1 MSIVICKDCDR
12 YVDSDDDPD
21 CFVIEDRTSDTIV
34 LCEACR
40 GWSDNEQ
47 WRYEVEKA
55 NEPRNI

>member
-1 MSIVICKDCDR
+1 VICKDCDR

-55 NEPRNI
+55 NEPRNV